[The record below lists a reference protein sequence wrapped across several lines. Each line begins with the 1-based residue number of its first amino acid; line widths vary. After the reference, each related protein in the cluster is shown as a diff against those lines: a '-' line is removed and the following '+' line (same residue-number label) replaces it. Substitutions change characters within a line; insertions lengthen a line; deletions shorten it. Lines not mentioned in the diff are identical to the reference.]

1 MNDTTPATTAAALP
15 WHREQWGLVDNWRR
29 QDRLPH
35 AILLK
40 GRAGLGKAG
49 FAAALAQALL
59 CRDAAQHALAC
70 GRCDSCRL
78 YAAGSHPDFHAL
90 QPEPDKSVIGIDQV
104 RELCRQMA
112 LTSQHGTIKIAMIT
126 PADAMSRGAANSL
139 LKTLE
144 EPPGDSLLILVSSA
158 SAQLPATIRSRC
170 QSIAFRSDRDRTSL
184 QWLSAQLPPQADPA
198 LLLDLA
204 DGAPM
209 LARDLYADDSL
220 QARTAIV
227 EGIEALAGA
236 AANPCAIADDWH
248 KLGMPAVVYWLW
260 MLLEDTLR
268 LKLGADRQ
276 RPRNRDLL
284 PLLQRLAERLD
295 YQVLFQMLDWCLDT
309 RRVLQGNINL
319 VHLLMLEELTITWRN
334 ASRHGN

>member
-1 MNDTTPATTAAALP
+1 M
-15 WHREQWGLVDNWRR
+15 
-29 QDRLPH
+29 
-35 AILLK
+35 
-40 GRAGLGKAG
+40 
-49 FAAALAQALL
+49 
-59 CRDAAQHALAC
+59 
-70 GRCDSCRL
+70 
-78 YAAGSHPDFHAL
+78 
-90 QPEPDKSVIGIDQV
+90 
-104 RELCRQMA
+104 
-112 LTSQHGTIKIAMIT
+112 
-126 PADAMSRGAANSL
+126 
-139 LKTLE
+139 
-144 EPPGDSLLILVSSA
+144 
-158 SAQLPATIRSRC
+158 
-170 QSIAFRSDRDRTSL
+170 
-184 QWLSAQLPPQADPA
+184 
-198 LLLDLA
+198 LLDLA